1 MKTKLSPAI
10 VGMFILGALL
20 LAVVAF
26 LSFGGTNFFAKPA
39 RFVVY
44 FSESAAGLDPGAGVK
59 INGVRMGR
67 VAAVNVRFDA
77 ATKKSR
83 VQTIC
88 EIDRNVLTDSAGHEI
103 DLTNAAELQSLID
116 RGLRARLSL
125 TGITGLLF
133 VELDFEDPALYPAGA
148 NSGKEPYPV
157 IPSIPSSIAE
167 LQAGIIEI
175 VGKLKSVDFTGLA
188 KELRALIATTNQ
200 KVGEFDV
207 KGLSERVGRAA
218 EAVEKIASDP
228 EARTVFKNLNAAIA
242 DTRTLLAH
250 LDGQVGPA
258 GDDLRKTLAQAQ
270 HALQSLDSAAQTT
283 RRFVQEQSGVGDEAT
298 RALQQISAAADS
310 LERLADFIERNP
322 NALVVGRKKP

>member
-1 MKTKLSPAI
+1 MKTKLSPAV
-10 VGMFILGALL
+10 VGMFILGAML

-44 FSESAAGLDPGAGVK
+44 FSESVSGLDPGAGVK
-59 INGVRMGR
+59 VNGVRIGR
-67 VAAVNVRFDA
+67 VAAINVRYDA
-77 ATKKSR
+77 TTRKSR

-88 EIDRNVLTDSAGHEI
+88 EIDRSVLTDSAGHEI
-103 DLTNAAELQSLID
+103 DLTSPTELQNLID
-116 RGLRARLSL
+116 RGLRARLTV

-133 VELDFEDPALYPAGA
+133 VELDFEDPHQYPAEVRHGID
-148 NSGKEPYPV
+148 PYPV

-175 VGKLKSVDFTGLA
+175 VAKLKGVDFQGLA
-188 KELRALIATTNQ
+188 KDLRGLIATTNQ
-200 KVGEFDV
+200 KVEDFDV

-218 EAVEKIASDP
+218 DAVQKIASDP
-228 EARTVFKNLNAAIA
+228 EARDLFKNLNAAIA
-242 DTRTLLAH
+242 DTRNVLAH
-250 LDGQVGPA
+250 VDAQVGPA
-258 GDDLRKTLAQAQ
+258 GADLRQTLAQAQ
-270 HALQSLDSAAQTT
+270 AALKSLDAAAQTT
-283 RRFVQEQSGVGDEAT
+283 RRFVQAQSGLGDETT

-322 NALVVGRKKP
+322 NALVVGKKKP

>member
-1 MKTKLSPAI
+1 MKTKLSPAV

-67 VAAVNVRFDA
+67 VAAVNVRYDA

-88 EIDRNVLTDSAGHEI
+88 EIDRNVLTDSTGHEI
-103 DLTNAAELQSLID
+103 DLTSSTELQGLID
-116 RGLRARLSL
+116 RGLRARLTL

-133 VELDFEDPALYPAGA
+133 VELDFEDPAQYPAGPGRG
-148 NSGKEPYPV
+148 SEPYPV
-157 IPSIPSSIAE
+157 VPSIPSSIAE

-175 VGKLKSVDFTGLA
+175 VGKLKSVDFKGLA
-188 KELRALIATTNQ
+188 NDLRGLIATTNQ

-207 KGLSERVGRAA
+207 KGLAERVGRAA
-218 EAVEKIASDP
+218 DAVEKIASDP
-228 EARTVFKNLNAAIA
+228 AVRELGKNLNAAIA
-242 DTRTLLAH
+242 DTRAVLAH
-250 LDGQVGPA
+250 LDAQVGPA
-258 GDDLRKTLAQAQ
+258 GADLRATLAQAQ
-270 HALQSLDSAAQTT
+270 TALQSLNAAAQTT
-283 RRFVQEQSGVGDEAT
+283 QRFVQSQSGLGDEAT
-298 RALQQISAAADS
+298 HALQQVSAAADAV
-310 LERLADFIERNP
+310 ERLADLIERNP
-322 NALVVGRKKP
+322 NALVVGKKKP